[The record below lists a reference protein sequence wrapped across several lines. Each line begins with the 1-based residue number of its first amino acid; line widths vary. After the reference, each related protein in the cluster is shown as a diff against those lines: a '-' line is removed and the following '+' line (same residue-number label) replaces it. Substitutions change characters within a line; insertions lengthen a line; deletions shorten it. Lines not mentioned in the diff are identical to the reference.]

1 MEKTGCSKGYGGSM
15 HLIDLKNGFMGTSAI
30 VGSSIS
36 LAVGMALNLN
46 LKNSR
51 NISIAYFGEGK
62 RGGYFF
68 RVN

>member
-1 MEKTGCSKGYGGSM
+1 M

-36 LAVGMALNLN
+36 LAVGMALHLN

-51 NISIAYFGEGK
+51 NISIIFRRGGK